1 MQMRSNLG
9 RAKAVTSSQ
18 PAPIGGWNV
27 RDALAVMKPTEA
39 VSMEN
44 WWPTPVDVQ
53 VRKGYVNWA
62 TGLPGTVDTI
72 MAYNG
77 PTGAKKL
84 FAITSTGS
92 LYDVSSQGAVGA
104 PIITGLSNGQWQ
116 YVAFTTPGGNFLLA
130 CNGLDSMLR
139 YNGTNWVSVLGSAT
153 GATISTLTGNGT
165 TSTVTTATPHNLQT
179 GNTVTV
185 TGASVAGFN
194 VGPVAITRT
203 GANTFTYPSTG
214 TPSAT
219 GASYTVGEVITGVNP
234 ANIWNINIFKSR
246 IWLVQKNSLSAWYLP
261 SLAIQGAAVEFPMG
275 SLFPAGGGLNAMGTW
290 TIDVGVGI
298 DDNAAFFSSEGEILV
313 YKGTDPASASTF
325 ALVGLFKQGNPI
337 GLRCQIKYL
346 GDVFV
351 ITDLGVAPMSES
363 ILTAQV
369 TMKSALT
376 DKILPAMAAAVAQS
390 RNTFGWQ
397 MVTYPAQ
404 NMLLINVPFSG
415 GNYQFAMNTITGAFA
430 KFTGWEA
437 QCWET
442 QDASLYFGGTGI
454 VGLAWSS
461 NTDAGN
467 PIVADTLQAFNYFG
481 TGTQT
486 KKPTMLRPI
495 FYSDGVPAVSI
506 GVNFDYDQLSQ
517 PTGTLNFTAPSGMTW
532 GSMTWGSMTWG
543 GTLVVNKN
551 WQFASGL
558 GYSMAIRVRVSNNNA
573 ELRWA
578 STDWVFERGGVL
590 S

>member
-1 MQMRSNLG
+1 MATSQANAR
-9 RAKAVTSSQ
+9 RALTASL
-18 PAPIGGWNV
+18 PAPLGGWNV
-27 RDALAVMKPTEA
+27 RDALATMKPTEA
-39 VSMEN
+39 VYMEN

-53 VRKGYVNWA
+53 VRKGYTSWA
-62 TGLPGTVDTI
+62 TGLPGTTDSL
-72 MAYNG
+72 MAWNG
-77 PTGAKKL
+77 PAGTKKL
-84 FAITSTGS
+84 FAFTSTGS
-92 LYDVSSQGAVGA
+92 VYDVSSPGAVGS
-104 PIITGLSNGQWQ
+104 PVITGLTNGQWQ
-116 YVAFTTPGGNFLLA
+116 YVAFSTPGGSFLLA
-130 CNGLDSMLR
+130 CNGIDSMLR
-139 YNGTNWVSVLGSAT
+139 YNGTSWVSVLGSAT
-153 GATISTLTGNGT
+153 GAVISTLTGNGT
-165 TSTVTTATPHNLQT
+165 TSTVTTATPHGLQT
-179 GNTVTV
+179 GNTITV

-234 ANIWNINIFKSR
+234 ANVWNINIFKSR

-261 SLAIQGAAVEFPMG
+261 ALAIQGAAVEFPMG
-275 SLFPAGGGLNAMGTW
+275 SLFSSGGSLNAMGTW
-290 TIDVGVGI
+290 TIDVGIGI

-325 ALVGLFKQGNPI
+325 ALVGLFKEGNPI

-369 TMKSALT
+369 TLKSQLT
-376 DKILPAMAAAVAQS
+376 DKILPAMAAAVAQAKTS
-390 RNTFGWQ
+390 FGWQ
-397 MVTYPAQ
+397 LIAYPAQ
-404 NMLLINVPFSG
+404 NMLLINVPYAG
-415 GNYQFAMNTITGAFA
+415 GNYQFAMNTITGAFT
-430 KFTGWEA
+430 KFTGWNA
-437 QCWET
+437 RCWEV
-442 QDASLYFGGTGI
+442 QGAALYFGGTGF

-461 NTDAGN
+461 NADAGS
-467 PIVADTLQAFNYFG
+467 PIMANCLQAFNSFG
-481 TGTQT
+481 SNSQT
-486 KKPTMLRPI
+486 KKVNMIRPI
-495 FYSDGVPAVSI
+495 FYSDGTPAVSI
-506 GVNFDYDQLSQ
+506 GINYDYDQTSQ
-517 PTGTLNFTAPSGMTW
+517 PTGTLNFTPPTGMTW

-543 GTLVVNKN
+543 GSLVVNKN

-558 GYSMAIRVRVSNNNA
+558 GYSAGVRVKASNNSA

-590 S
+590 A